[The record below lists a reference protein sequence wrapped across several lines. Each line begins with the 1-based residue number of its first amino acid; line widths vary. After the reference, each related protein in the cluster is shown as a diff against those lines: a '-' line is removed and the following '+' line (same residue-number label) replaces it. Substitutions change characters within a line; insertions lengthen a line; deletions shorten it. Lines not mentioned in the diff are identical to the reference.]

1 MGYKIEEDSGR
12 MLNEPD
18 VAAVY
23 SRTSTN
29 RVRSAHSQQV
39 VSERENIFPY
49 TMEEIRESIRR
60 SEADIAA
67 GRVVSNERVFA
78 ELEMKFPFLCS

>member
-67 GRVVSNERVFA
+67 GRVVSNEMTA
-78 ELEMKFPFLCS
+78 AL

>member
-12 MLNEPD
+12 MLKEPD

-39 VSERENIFPY
+39 VSERENLFPY
-49 TMEEIRESIRR
+49 TMEEIREGIRR

-67 GRVVSNERVFA
+67 GRVVSNERVFV
-78 ELEMKFPFLCS
+78 ELEMKFPFLCR